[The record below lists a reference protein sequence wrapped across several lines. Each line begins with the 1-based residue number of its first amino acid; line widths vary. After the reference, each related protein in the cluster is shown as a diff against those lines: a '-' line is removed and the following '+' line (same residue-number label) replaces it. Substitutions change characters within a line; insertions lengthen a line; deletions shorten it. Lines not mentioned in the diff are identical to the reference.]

1 MERDA
6 NGLPYSENAG
16 ISTHTLT
23 WSVTRR
29 RYIQHW
35 GSKFQLT
42 RSRGAWQYNKKCID
56 EINNFNSHAHVERD
70 FISAYLSFCHTISTH
85 TLTWSVTL
93 KNSNLQ
99 TVTTFQL
106 TRSRGAWLPVF
117 DYSIENIHI
126 STHTLTW
133 SVTSVLQQLE
143 ISLHFNSHAHV
154 ERDRR
159 NALHLTSWILFQLT
173 RSRGAWPS
181 FVSIVFHVLKF
192 QLTRSRGAWRYW
204 KMLPV
209 LTLHFNS
216 HAHVERDQ
224 FVF

>member
-1 MERDA
+1 MTLKLFRYYAAYQFQLTRSRGAWPEGLFSDWWTGYFNSHAHVERDA

-23 WSVTRR
+23 WSVTRI

-154 ERDRR
+154 ERDR
-159 NALHLTSWILFQLT
+159 
-173 RSRGAWPS
+173 
-181 FVSIVFHVLKF
+181 
-192 QLTRSRGAWRYW
+192 
-204 KMLPV
+204 
-209 LTLHFNS
+209 
-216 HAHVERDQ
+216 
-224 FVF
+224 